1 MDVTSYPPP
10 VDKLLTLGDG
20 RKVGTNVKEW
30 SIYLELGLGPEH
42 IPDLIRMAT
51 DEELRWTYSDTLEVW
66 APIHAWR
73 ALGQLRAEA
82 PIEPLLS
89 LLDEAEDG
97 DDWVLEELPEVYG
110 MIGPAAIPAITWYI
124 ADENHLDWA
133 RITAI
138 GCLEKIGT
146 MHPDSRDT
154 CVAFFI
160 RRLELCKDDD
170 PTVNG
175 FVISSLID
183 LKALEAAPAIER
195 AFAADSVDLS
205 IAGDW
210 DDVQVELSLK
220 EAPPDPPMLLDPF
233 ERRGQPISPDQFEIV
248 TPGVMA
254 TPKPRYF
261 SIGTSDER
269 KTSQKAKKKTAKQSR
284 KKNKKRRSS
293 GDFLQCINRRAELP
307 Y

>member
-10 VDKLLTLGDG
+10 VDKLLTLGDA
-20 RKVGTNVKEW
+20 REVGTNVKEW

-51 DEELRWTYSDTLEVW
+51 DKELRWAYSDTLEVW

-82 PIEPLLS
+82 AIEPLLS
-89 LLDEAEDG
+89 LLDEAEGD
-97 DDWVLEELPEVYG
+97 DDWVMEELPEVYG
-110 MIGPAAIPAITWYI
+110 MIGPAAIPAITEYI
-124 ADENHLDWA
+124 ADDSHLDWA

-195 AFAADSVDLS
+195 AFAADCVDLS

-210 DDVQVELSLK
+210 DDVQVELGLK
-220 EAPPDPPMLLDPF
+220 SPVEKLQRRYSPLFGTTAQSMTE
-233 ERRGQPISPDQFEIV
+233 ERAVSP
-248 TPGVMA
+248 G
-254 TPKPRYF
+254 F
-261 SIGTSDER
+261 SSSEPAR
-269 KTSQKAKKKTAKQSR
+269 KRNVAHNKARHKMIKQSR
-284 KKNKKRRSS
+284 KKNRR
-293 GDFLQCINRRAELP
+293 RK
-307 Y
+307 

>member
-30 SIYLELGLGPEH
+30 SIYLDLGLGPEH
-42 IPDLIRMAT
+42 IPDLVRMAT
-51 DEELRWTYSDTLEVW
+51 DEELRWAYSDTLEVW

-82 PIEPLLS
+82 AIEPLLS
-89 LLDEAEDG
+89 LLDEAEGD
-97 DDWVLEELPEVYG
+97 DDWVMEELPEVYG
-110 MIGPAAIPAITWYI
+110 MIGPAAIPAITEYI
-124 ADENHLDWA
+124 ADDSHLDWA

-154 CVAFFI
+154 CVAI
-160 RRLELCKDDD
+160 LTRRLKLCEQDD
-170 PTVNG
+170 PTINA

-183 LKALEAAPAIER
+183 MRALEAAPAIER
-195 AFAADSVDLS
+195 AFATDCVDLS

-210 DDVQVELSLK
+210 DDVQIELGLKSPVEILQERHSPLFDRSAHSLA
-220 EAPPDPPMLLDPF
+220 EASAV
-233 ERRGQPISPDQFEIV
+233 SP
-248 TPGVMA
+248 GL
-254 TPKPRYF
+254 F
-261 SIGTSDER
+261 SSEPAR
-269 KTSQKAKKKTAKQSR
+269 KRNVAHNKAKRKMIKQSR
-284 KKNKKRRSS
+284 KKNRR
-293 GDFLQCINRRAELP
+293 RK
-307 Y
+307 